1 MEKIQLCFRIKDDD
15 AFNKEVQESILKIK
29 DELDTELGAGNYQ
42 IYSCHLNKK
51 IVEQKGFDPT
61 MINFLHNTFGDNY
74 INMCDAETF
83 DEAMENMNIF
93 RIAVASS
100 VDRLYLIKLEIG
112 NIALELELF
121 TNKKVRVF

>member
-1 MEKIQLCFRIKDDD
+1 MTTKNKILIGALVVVAVLSLVVGCIFLGQKKAEEK
-15 AFNKEVQESILKIK
+15 
-29 DELDTELGAGNYQ
+29 
-42 IYSCHLNKK
+42 
-51 IVEQKGFDPT
+51 
-61 MINFLHNTFGDNY
+61 
-74 INMCDAETF
+74 TF